1 MNIRDRLEGLA
12 ALLKAMPSKEVK
24 DQAAHFAA
32 GFLIAFLVAANP
44 VAGLIAALS
53 AGLAREFTEWQNKPD
68 HGRFPWAGPGS
79 ILSAGSRRDLLVW
92 ALGGALGGLA

>member
-1 MNIRDRLEGLA
+1 MNIIDRLR
-12 ALLKAMPSKEVK
+12 ALLPAKEIR

-44 VAGLIAALS
+44 LAGLIASLS
-53 AGLAREFTEWQNKPD
+53 AGLAREFTEWRLKPD

-79 ILSAGSRRDLLVW
+79 ILSPGSRRDLIVW
-92 ALGGALGGLA
+92 ALAGVIGGLA